1 MSTNNKFHVLV
12 IYDIV
17 DNKRRNKFVRFL
29 ENYAIRVQK
38 SAFEMNITKIQY
50 DNLIKKIPYFITK
63 EDNVRVYKLNNK
75 TDIKSWG
82 ETVEIDNDVII
93 I

>member
-29 ENYAIRVQK
+29 ENYAIRAQK

-50 DNLIKKIPYFITK
+50 ENLIEKIPYFIAM
-63 EDNVRVYKLNNK
+63 EDNVRVYKLNSK